1 MRERRD
7 DRSRRMRPH
16 RAAVGTR
23 TRNRD
28 RGQLSLT
35 VVEAAVATLF
45 VLAVAAGFALAPPA
59 PASESDSLERQATD
73 AASLVASVPA
83 EAPGT
88 LLGVACTSS
97 GDFDARAARLHE
109 VASAGLPNGA
119 FVSLR
124 TDVGSVGR
132 PPPETARVGTATAVV
147 PRCTAT
153 LEVWYP

>member
-1 MRERRD
+1 MREGRRE
-7 DRSRRMRPH
+7 RSRRRHRKRADDAPA
-16 RAAVGTR
+16 RAA
-23 TRNRD
+23 D

-35 VVEAAVATLF
+35 VIEATVATLL
-45 VLAVAAGFALAPPA
+45 VLAVTTGFALAPPA
-59 PASESDSLERQATD
+59 AAPESDSLARQAAD

-83 EAPGT
+83 AGSGT
-88 LLGVACTSS
+88 LLGEACASPS
-97 GDFDARAARLHE
+97 DFDARATRLHE
-109 VASAGLPNGA
+109 AASVGLPDGA

-132 PPPETARVGTATAVV
+132 PPPETARVRTATAVA

>member
-1 MRERRD
+1 MCERHGE
-7 DRSRRMRPH
+7 RSRRLSCR
-16 RAAVGTR
+16 R
-23 TRNRD
+23 TDDASARTED

-35 VVEAAVATLF
+35 VVEAAVATLL

-59 PASESDSLERQATD
+59 PASEADSLERQATD
-73 AASLVASVPA
+73 AASLVAAVPA
-83 EAPGT
+83 GATGT
-88 LLGVACTSS
+88 LLGSACASS

-109 VASAGLPNGA
+109 VASAGLPSGA

-132 PPPETARVGTATAVV
+132 PPPETARVGSATAAV

-153 LEVWYP
+153 VKVWYP